1 MNSQIQKEQK
11 VGKPIVLTVCLI
23 VATIV
28 VFLISR
34 TFPNMDLWISIV
46 LLSIIDIGFIISL
59 ILGVRTKK
67 TSVVWFSILAN
78 GVFFIL
84 LTILIF
90 LLAVANGISEP

>member
-1 MNSQIQKEQK
+1 MNSQIQKEK
-11 VGKPIVLTVCLI
+11 KMGKPIVLTVCLI
-23 VATIV
+23 VATII

-34 TFPNMDLWISIV
+34 TFPNMELWISIV